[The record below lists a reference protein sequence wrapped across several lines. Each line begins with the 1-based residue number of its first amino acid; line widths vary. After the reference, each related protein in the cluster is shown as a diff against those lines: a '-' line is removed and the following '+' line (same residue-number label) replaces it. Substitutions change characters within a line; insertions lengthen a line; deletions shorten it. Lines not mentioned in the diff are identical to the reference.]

1 MGERYR
7 IRTAV
12 MLFLFRN
19 RNNSIEILLQKRQ
32 NTGYADDMWDCAA
45 SGHVEANES
54 MKTALVREAK
64 EELNIDIDIK
74 NVEFATLIHKC
85 TPETKDSY
93 NNIFF
98 AVTLYKGV
106 PTINEPEKCS
116 DLQWFNINNLPDDLL
131 QDRKKALDNYFSKI
145 PYDELDWDNLS

>member
-7 IRTAV
+7 ITTAV

-32 NTGYADDMWDCAA
+32 NTGYADGMWDCAA

-85 TPETKDSY
+85 TPKTKDSY
-93 NNIFF
+93 NNTFF

-106 PTINEPEKCS
+106 PIINEPEKCS